1 MLLLRERLRLLCE
14 RMLRR
19 WRRQQHRSLVLATSA
34 GTAAIGHTLLVRN
47 LAVCNKARSIK
58 YTAVHKEE
66 LPDRALKSVN
76 RVKTCN

>member
-1 MLLLRERLRLLCE
+1 
-14 RMLRR
+14 
-19 WRRQQHRSLVLATSA
+19 VLATSA